1 MNVRKLCGAAG
12 ALAILLVLV
21 GPVGSAYAE
30 DPEPFAKSAA
40 TTYQVTLVARACA
53 AYSDVMANQVRD
65 DAAESPGRPGHDSLY
80 KPGQPVDPAVEER
93 VGCEPMVGTSFTL
106 GGGREKKG
114 ALSSVTGGGEP
125 ATTAAETPRLS
136 PTGALVGGP
145 LRGAVTVTLT
155 EDQVKL
161 AGKRQLW
168 VQGGTAAAPVPS
180 GHSFAEL
187 RCGIDGRT
195 GGNTQWIGFPA
206 GTRHAYCYAYYVRG
220 ATATGTITVKL
231 RTSKAVGYPQRIPF
245 TSTLSHSGTFA
256 LAADSSEAA
265 FVRLSGQTYRV
276 EPQLPAGWQ
285 LADASCAASAAQ
297 VAQAS
302 GRAEVTLV
310 AGENVTCSY
319 VVTPPAAPAGL
330 TLRVFAEGGAGTVG
344 LTVGSPAGS
353 PSGGTGGSGP
363 ASLALTA
370 APRGDGSAATATG
383 ANLSALPAGQYRVTV
398 AFPTADASQWSL
410 TGAACNGSP
419 VSPRERTI
427 EVTTGAGA
435 VTDCVVRLARKQG
448 SVALRV
454 VTQGSVA
461 SAGFALAPAA
471 TSEPGWWAF
480 GTTSRQSVPAP
491 AAGDVPGSLAFG
503 SYLLIPVP
511 PLATVDSAWKLTSV
525 GCSPGAS
532 GGPDAQAIKIDLT
545 PQAAAVECT
554 ATYEVVK
561 AAQLR
566 LRMEVDSGSPR
577 PEAIVL
583 DMTCV
588 DGSTGRAVIGGGLE
602 GPADLPRPLV
612 FAADT
617 SCTVALAEGTE
628 RPVNASLVNESA
640 AGNAPVPLP
649 ATVAV
654 VVGGSGASAQP
665 ADLRLRV
672 ALSYG
677 GPGVDERRRS
687 GAIDSFGFLPVALIG
702 SGLIGIGAAVLLVL
716 VARRRMGLD

>member
-1 MNVRKLCGAAG
+1 VNVRKLCGAAS
-12 ALAILLVLV
+12 ALTILLLLA
-21 GPVGSAYAE
+21 GPVGPAYAE

-40 TTYQVTLVARACA
+40 TTYQVTLVSRACA
-53 AYSDVMANQVRD
+53 AYADVMANQVRD

-93 VGCEPMVGTSFTL
+93 VGCEPLVGTAFTL

-114 ALSSVTGGGEP
+114 PLSSVTGGGEP
-125 ATTAAETPRLS
+125 ATTAAEAPKLD
-136 PTGALVGGP
+136 PAGHPAGGP
-145 LRGAVTVTLT
+145 VRGAVTVTLT
-155 EDQVKL
+155 EDQVNL

-168 VQGGTAAAPVPS
+168 VQGGTAATPVPS
-180 GHSFAEL
+180 GHSFAVL

-206 GTRHAYCYAYYVRG
+206 GARHAYCYAYYVRG

-245 TSTLSHSGTFA
+245 GSTLSQSGTFA
-256 LAADSSEAA
+256 LTADSSETA
-265 FVRLSGQTYRV
+265 FVRLSGQPYRV

-285 LADASCAASAAQ
+285 LADASCAASSAQ
-297 VAQAS
+297 VDRA

-330 TLRVFAEGGAGTVG
+330 TLRAFTEGGGGTVG
-344 LTVGSPAGS
+344 LTVASAAGS
-353 PSGGTGGSGP
+353 PSGGTGASGP
-363 ASLALTA
+363 VSLALTA
-370 APRGDGSAATATG
+370 VPRGDGSAVAATG

-398 AFPTADASQWSL
+398 AVPTADASQWSL
-410 TGAACNGSP
+410 AGAACNGSP
-419 VSPRERTI
+419 VPPRDRTI
-427 EVTTGAGA
+427 DVTVGAGA

-448 SVALRV
+448 SIALKV
-454 VTQGSVA
+454 VTQGTVA
-461 SAGFALAPAA
+461 SAGFGLAPAT
-471 TSEPGWWAF
+471 TSEPGWWAS
-480 GTTSRQSVPAP
+480 GTTTRQTTPAP
-491 AAGDVPGSLAFG
+491 AVGDVPASLAFG
-503 SYLLIPVP
+503 SYLLTPVP
-511 PLATVDSAWKLTSV
+511 PLTTVDSAWKLTSL

-532 GGPDAQAIKIDLT
+532 GGPDSQAIKIDLT

-554 ATYEVVK
+554 ATYEMVK

-566 LRMEVDSGSPR
+566 LRMEVESGSPR

-583 DMTCV
+583 DVTCV
-588 DGSTGRAVIGGGLE
+588 DGSAGRAVIGGGLE
-602 GPADLPRPLV
+602 GPVDLPRPLV

-628 RPVNASLVNESA
+628 RPINASLVNESA
-640 AGNAPVPLP
+640 AGNAPLPLP

-654 VVGGSGASAQP
+654 VIGGSGASAEP

-687 GAIDSFGFLPVALIG
+687 GPIDSFGFLPVALIG